1 MNKIDKRCYFDIAA
15 AGQNRYTVRT
25 GSSLLPGCSIG
36 KK

>member
-1 MNKIDKRCYFDIAA
+1 MNKIGERCYYDIAA

-25 GSSLLPGCSIG
+25 GSSLLSGCSIG